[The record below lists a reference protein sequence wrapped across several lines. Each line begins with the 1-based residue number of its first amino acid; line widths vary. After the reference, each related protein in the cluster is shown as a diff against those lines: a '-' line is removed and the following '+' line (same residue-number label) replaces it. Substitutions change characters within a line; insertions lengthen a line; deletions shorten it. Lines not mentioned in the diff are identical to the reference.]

1 MNLSIKV
8 TDDTYKKKVFKY
20 LISFLI
26 IELYSYT
33 FELIIFN
40 AKKLPFCLKNS
51 VMSSFILSSLNEL
64 MCVRFKIYIF
74 LYSLCV

>member
-1 MNLSIKV
+1 MKILIIIIYKMNLSIKV

-40 AKKLPFCLKNS
+40 AKKLIFY
-51 VMSSFILSSLNEL
+51 FLN
-64 MCVRFKIYIF
+64 Y
-74 LYSLCV
+74 